1 VRITQNMLA
10 SQVLGNISGSMERLA
25 KVQEQLSTTK
35 RINRPSD
42 DPLGSNLVVRFRST
56 KDALESFQR
65 ATGAAR
71 EQLRATE
78 APLTRVVEILQQ
90 ARESAVQGS
99 SDVMQGSRSALA
111 AHVNQLLEDLVSL
124 ANGKYAGRYVF
135 GGIQTTTPAFT
146 ATRDASQQ
154 ITGVTANP
162 LGIGQVIQAEVS
174 EGFSMQANLPGDEV
188 FTKDVDLFTTLI
200 GLRDA
205 LAAEDTAAVAATLDD
220 LDAGIKQVDAAV
232 GMIGVAVQRLNAVE
246 KRNQDDLTRVEKLR
260 SQVEDADI
268 AEVYL
273 DLQRMQNAFQA
284 SLAAGAR
291 ALQQSLLDFLI

>member
-1 VRITQNMLA
+1 
-10 SQVLGNISGSMERLA
+10 
-25 KVQEQLSTTK
+25 
-35 RINRPSD
+35 
-42 DPLGSNLVVRFRST
+42 
-56 KDALESFQR
+56 
-65 ATGAAR
+65 
-71 EQLRATE
+71 
-78 APLTRVVEILQQ
+78 
-90 ARESAVQGS
+90 
-99 SDVMQGSRSALA
+99 LA